1 MNLGS
6 HLQYLRDAVNRLHD
20 EEDDYIENFILD
32 IPLNPIALAFI
43 SVWHFIF
50 ACLYACLVIMT
61 RQKEVHQESKN
72 VIIQESISETL
83 NDSSP
88 VLNGHQPP
96 VAGEQP
102 PLAGDYI

>member
-20 EEDDYIENFILD
+20 EEDDFIENFILD

-61 RQKEVHQESKN
+61 RKKELHQESQN
-72 VIIQESISETL
+72 ITIQESISETL
-83 NDSSP
+83 QNSSP

-102 PLAGDYI
+102 PLAGDHI